1 MSVSNSLSVSFP
13 IPVGCIIPY
22 AGAVPFVTNA
32 TTVGVSTTTSVTL
45 TSANPNIFVG
55 QTVLGT
61 GVSAGTTVSAIA
73 GTALTLSLAPTSI
86 PDATVLFIGNALPVP
101 RGYLV
106 CDGLQVAIADY
117 PELYACIGNTYD
129 NVADPDYFNL
139 PDLVG
144 RYIQGS
150 ATNTGT
156 PIPTVITNASLNVT
170 LTEPD
175 LPPIPF
181 SVTSATFS
189 GIFPQQLISNN
200 SYRDVFSGSNE
211 SGISA
216 TTGTSNA
223 MNSAVTSQTYAFNQT
238 PVPINDPVVASDLD
252 PANIT
257 MTYLI
262 RYTSTF

>member
-1 MSVSNSLSVSFP
+1 
-13 IPVGCIIPY
+13 
-22 AGAVPFVTNA
+22 
-32 TTVGVSTTTSVTL
+32 VGVSLTTSVTL
-45 TSANPNIFVG
+45 ASANPNIFVG

-61 GVSAGTTVSAIA
+61 GVTAGTTVSAIA
-73 GTALTLSLAPTSI
+73 GTALTLSQTPIGGGI
-86 PDATVLFIGNALPVP
+86 PDATVLSFGNALPVP

-106 CDGLQVAIADY
+106 CDGLEVSIIDY
-117 PELYACIGNTYD
+117 PELYACIGDTYN
-129 NVADPDYFNL
+129 NVTPDGIHFNL
-139 PDLVG
+139 PDLVN

-156 PIPTVITNASLNVT
+156 PIPSVITNATLNVT

-175 LPPIPF
+175 LPSIPF

-189 GIFPQQLISNN
+189 GTFPQQLISNN
-200 SYRDVFSGSNE
+200 TYFDVFSGSNE

-216 TTGTSNA
+216 TTGTSSA

-262 RYTSTF
+262 RYTSAF